1 MTPLPTVSSL
11 LLSAVL
17 MALERNSGSEAD
29 PSPPTGPLAVLSSP
43 QSGFVNLSEQ
53 AYRVAGCGTELAS
66 PPKLAYLYPRKQR
79 AEV

>member
-11 LLSAVL
+11 LLRAML
-17 MALERNSGSEAD
+17 MALERNSSSEAD
-29 PSPPTGPLAVLSSP
+29 PVPQQAPSLHCPQP

-66 PPKLAYLYPRKQR
+66 PPKLTYLCPEKQL